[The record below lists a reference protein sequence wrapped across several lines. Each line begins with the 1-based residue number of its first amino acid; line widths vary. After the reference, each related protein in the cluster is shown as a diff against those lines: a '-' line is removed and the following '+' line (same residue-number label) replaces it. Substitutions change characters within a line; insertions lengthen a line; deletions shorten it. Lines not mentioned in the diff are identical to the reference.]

1 MKKIIQTIATISLVL
16 VSTIGVSFM
25 NPSIVSA
32 ACTGNQIEVEED
44 GKKICVESC
53 GGVRTAILSC
63 SGSKEAT
70 DVEGTGIWAILILV
84 LNIMTGMVALA
95 AVGGIAYAAILY
107 ASAED
112 KSAQVQ
118 QAKEKIFGVVM
129 GLVLFAGMYAILQ
142 FLIPGGIF

>member
-1 MKKIIQTIATISLVL
+1 MKKIIQTILLSTAMVAIPIMGTSLQANTVQ
-16 VSTIGVSFM
+16 
-25 NPSIVSA
+25 A
-32 ACTGNQIEVEED
+32 
-44 GKKICVESC
+44 KESC
-53 GGVRTAILSC
+53 GGVETAILSC
-63 SGSKEAT
+63 GGSKDAK
-70 DVEGTGIWAILILV
+70 DIEGTGIWAILILV

-118 QAKEKIFGVVM
+118 QAKEKIFGVVV